1 MLELT
6 QSLVC
11 EGDAT
16 MLDQRVSVSSGPI
29 KTSHDPSPLTSAQEA
44 KSFHQFEFFKNETLG
59 THRAVT
65 PNIQESPLQTSTY
78 FITPSPRHSD
88 SFSPKSR
95 HSPDYEAQPSPGF
108 RHALS
113 EFEKTLASFKPD
125 EETSRPPPTREQLVH
140 TDSIKTEDSE
150 GSEFFD
156 CKQSFSDVS
165 EPEPEAEAVKALSD
179 IPYHIE
185 SLPGTPSFDFLSS
198 QHYFKKGRGLVSVD
212 HDDLELP
219 IVLEPEETYE
229 SDEEMEKYY
238 GYEGTVAEEL
248 PPRKGDYYDDDDEDS
263 LGRVRAC
270 A

>member
-1 MLELT
+1 M
-6 QSLVC
+6 
-11 EGDAT
+11 
-16 MLDQRVSVSSGPI
+16 SSGPI
-29 KTSHDPSPLTSAQEA
+29 KTPHELSPLTSGGKEA
-44 KSFHQFEFFKNETLG
+44 KSFHLFEFFKDDTLT

-78 FITPSPRHSD
+78 FITPSPRSSD
-88 SFSPKSR
+88 SFSPETS
-95 HSPDYEAQPSPGF
+95 HSLVPPDYEAQPSPGF

-113 EFEKTLASFKPD
+113 EFEKTLALFKPD
-125 EETSRPPPTREQLVH
+125 EGTSTHPPTQKQLVH

-165 EPEPEAEAVKALSD
+165 EPEPEAEAVKALTD
-179 IPYHIE
+179 IPYHVE

-198 QHYFKKGRGLVSVD
+198 QHYFKKGRRPVSMGS
-212 HDDLELP
+212 DDLELP
-219 IVLEPEETYE
+219 IVLEPEEEKYE
-229 SDEEMEKYY
+229 YDEEGKLYY
-238 GYEGTVAEEL
+238 GYEGTLAEEL